1 MQNLFIITNEHDDS
15 NNPTLV
21 ATLRF
26 NDIFV
31 AINTADHFYHPSS
44 YTAAGMLKAA
54 TAVEKSR
61 PRFKT
66 HPTVI
71 YKEDFTINKS
81 LYLFSSWD
89 GFQHHY
95 YIALSNSINSA
106 VRLTISQIFNFCIF
120 IKQHAVI
127 K

>member
-1 MQNLFIITNEHDDS
+1 MQNLFIVTNEHDES
-15 NNPTLV
+15 TNPTLV

-44 YTAAGMLKAA
+44 YTAAGMLKAVS
-54 TAVEKSR
+54 TVEKSR

-66 HPTVI
+66 QAAVI
-71 YKEDFTINKS
+71 YKEDFTTCKS

-89 GFQHHY
+89 GFKHHY
-95 YIALSNSINSA
+95 FMSLSNSINSA
-106 VRLTISQIFNFCIF
+106 VKLTSSQIFNLCIF
-120 IKQHAVI
+120 IKHYAII

>member
-1 MQNLFIITNEHDDS
+1 MQNLFIVTNEHDDS

-44 YTAAGMLKAA
+44 YTAAGMLKAVS
-54 TAVEKSR
+54 TVEKSR

-66 HPTVI
+66 QAAVI
-71 YKEDFTINKS
+71 YKEDFTTCKS

-89 GFQHHY
+89 GFKHHY
-95 YIALSNSINSA
+95 FMSLSNSINSA
-106 VRLTISQIFNFCIF
+106 VKLTSSQIFNLCIF
-120 IKQHAVI
+120 IKHYAII